1 MTARTSPRRFHPEPC
16 QSADDD
22 SVNARASKVTTLQF
36 NLTEEQQMV
45 QMTAREFADSE
56 IAPVADRYNREGKF
70 PAEII
75 GKLAG
80 LGFLGML
87 VPEKYGGT
95 ALGNMCLVLALEE
108 VNRACASTGVTM
120 SVHNSLCSG
129 PIIHWASEELKSRY
143 LPRLA
148 SGELLGAYALSEP
161 DSGSDAASLSTSAEK
176 DGNDYVLNGT
186 KNFITSGAEADVF
199 IVFARTDTSHKTRG
213 ITAFIV
219 EKDYK
224 GFNVG
229 RKEDKLGLRAS
240 STTQLVFEDMR
251 VPASQVLAEEG
262 AGFKIAM
269 HTLDG
274 GRIGI
279 ASQAVGIAQACLD
292 ASISYAEEREA
303 FDQQIGKFQAI
314 QWKLADM
321 ATRIEASRL
330 LIYNAARL
338 KDEGKPHSKEAAMAK
353 LFSSETCNWAARQA
367 VQVHGGAG
375 YLEDF
380 PVERYFR
387 DARIT
392 EIYEGTSEIQR
403 IVISRSLLP
412 NLRK

>member
-1 MTARTSPRRFHPEPC
+1 VQYNF
-16 QSADDD
+16 
-22 SVNARASKVTTLQF
+22 
-36 NLTEEQQMV
+36 TEEQQMI
-45 QMTAREFADSE
+45 QQTAREFADNE
-56 IAPVADRYNREGKF
+56 IAPVADAHNREGKF
-70 PAEII
+70 PREIVK
-75 GKLAG
+75 KLAE
-80 LGFLGML
+80 LGFLGM
-87 VPEKYGGT
+87 VIPEQYGGT
-95 ALGNMCLVLALEE
+95 ALGNFCLVLALEE

-120 SVHNSLCSG
+120 SVHNSLCCS
-129 PIIHWASEELKSRY
+129 PIVHWANDELKSKY

-148 SGELLGAYALSEP
+148 TGELIGAYALSEP
-161 DSGSDAASLSTSAEK
+161 DSGSDAASLSASAVK

-186 KNFITSGAEADVF
+186 KNFITTGAEGDLF

-213 ITAFIV
+213 ITAFLI
-219 EKDYK
+219 EPGYK
-224 GFNVG
+224 GFAVG

-262 AGFKIAM
+262 MGFKIAM

-279 ASQAVGIAQACLD
+279 AAQSVGIAQACLD
-292 ASISYAEEREA
+292 ASIKYAEEREA
-303 FDQQIGKFQAI
+303 FDKQIGHFQAI

-330 LIYNAARL
+330 LMYSASRL
-338 KDEGKPHSKEAAMAK
+338 KDEGKPHSKEVAMAK
-353 LFSSETCNWAARQA
+353 LFSSETSNWAAREA
-367 VQVHGGAG
+367 VQIHGGAG

-380 PVERYFR
+380 PVERFFR

-403 IVISRSLLP
+403 IVISRALLQ